1 MGLDLSEKIL
11 VDYNDVFAD
20 IMNVFLYD
28 GKRVIKE
35 EQLENSKDVTQY
47 KADGK
52 LHEQERDVS
61 KFYNGKEMRIAF
73 LGIENQNNEDPYM
86 PLRVISYDGSAYR
99 AQLLSNNHRKKQKP
113 YPVIT
118 LVLYFGTKPWSAGK
132 SLYEVLEIP
141 EDLKKYVNDY
151 TINLVEVAFLE
162 QEQIDLLQSDFK
174 ILADFLVKKRKD
186 DDFIPNYPAKH
197 IDVLLK
203 MMDLLSKDKCYLE
216 ILEELKE
223 THDLEKEKEINMCEV
238 YDKIFQKG
246 VQQEKA
252 NTEKERERAD
262 SEKKRADSE
271 KKRAD
276 SEKKR
281 ADSECKRADK
291 AEKELEK
298 IQKMIK
304 GKNSLCKKGLH

>member
-1 MGLDLSEKIL
+1 MGLDLIEKIL
-11 VDYNDVFAD
+11 IDYNDVFAD

-35 EQLENSKDVTQY
+35 EQLENSKDISQY

-73 LGIENQNNEDPYM
+73 LGIESQNNEDPYM
-86 PLRVISYDGSAYR
+86 PLRIISYDGSAYR
-99 AQLLSNNHRKKQKP
+99 AQLLSNNRKKQRP

-174 ILADFLVKKRKD
+174 ILADFLVKKRND

-203 MMDLLSKDKCYLE
+203 MMDLLSKDKRYLD

-223 THDLEKEKEINMCEV
+223 NHDLEKETEVNMCEV

-271 KKRAD
+271 R
-276 SEKKR
+276 KR

-291 AEKELEK
+291 AEKEVERLKKLLNEK
-298 IQKMIK
+298 E
-304 GKNSLCKKGLH
+304 

>member
-1 MGLDLSEKIL
+1 MGLDLIEKIL

-35 EQLENSKDVTQY
+35 EQLENSKDISQY

-86 PLRVISYDGSAYR
+86 PLRVVSYDGSAYR
-99 AQLLSNNHRKKQKP
+99 AQLLSNNRKKQKP

-174 ILADFLVKKRKD
+174 ILADYLVQKRKGN
-186 DDFIPNYPAKH
+186 DFILNYPSKH

-203 MMDLLSKDKCYLE
+203 MIGALSVDKRYLD

-223 THDLEKEKEINMCEV
+223 THDLEKEEEVNMCEV

-252 NTEKERERAD
+252 NVEKERERAD
-262 SEKKRADSE
+262 SER
-271 KKRAD
+271 
-276 SEKKR
+276 
-281 ADSECKRADK
+281 KRADK
-291 AEKELEK
+291 AEKENERYRKLLQENN
-298 IQKMIK
+298 IPY
-304 GKNSLCKKGLH
+304 

>member
-1 MGLDLSEKIL
+1 MGLDLIEKIL

-35 EQLENSKDVTQY
+35 EQLENSKDISQY

-252 NTEKERERAD
+252 RERAD
-262 SEKKRADSE
+262 SEKKRADFE
-271 KKRAD
+271 KKRAN
-276 SEKKR
+276 SERKRAEAAIKESEELKKENEKLKILLKEKK
-281 ADSECKRADK
+281 
-291 AEKELEK
+291 
-298 IQKMIK
+298 
-304 GKNSLCKKGLH
+304 